1 MFEKILKELKNHIPF
16 TALGALGG
24 ILLILIFYNLPFK
37 LSYRIFYIS
46 HPLHVLLS
54 AQVTTAMYKSYK
66 GKSKM
71 ISLLLIGYFGSV
83 GIGTLSDSVIPYLG
97 EIILNLPERE
107 IHLGFIEEWQI
118 VNLLALI
125 GISIGC
131 LWPKTKFPHTGHVL
145 ISTCASLFHI
155 IMALGG
161 KIDLNLFFTFTIFVF
176 LFIAVWIPCC
186 FSDIVFPLLFV
197 KSEQKGGVR

>member
-1 MFEKILKELKNHIPF
+1 MFKKILKELKNHIPF
-16 TALGALGG
+16 TALGAFGG

-37 LSYRIFYIS
+37 LSYRIFYIF

-54 AQVTTAMYKSYK
+54 AQVTTAMYKVYK
-66 GKSKM
+66 GKPKIILM
-71 ISLLLIGYFGSV
+71 LLIGYFGSV
-83 GIGTLSDSVIPYLG
+83 GIGTLSDSIIPYLG
-97 EIILNLPERE
+97 EIILNLPKRE

-118 VNLLALI
+118 VNLSALI
-125 GISIGC
+125 GILIGYF
-131 LWPKTKFPHTGHVL
+131 LPKTKFFHAGHVL

-161 KIDLNLFFTFTIFVF
+161 RIDLSFFFAFTIFVF

-186 FSDIVFPLLFV
+186 SSDIVFPLLFV
-197 KSEQKGGVR
+197 KSEQKGGLH